1 MDDLPITILKK
12 TKEKMNLKKM
22 EEQIKDFLL

>member
-1 MDDLPITILKK
+1 LDDLPKDILS
-12 TKEKMNLKKM
+12 KEKEKLQFKRM